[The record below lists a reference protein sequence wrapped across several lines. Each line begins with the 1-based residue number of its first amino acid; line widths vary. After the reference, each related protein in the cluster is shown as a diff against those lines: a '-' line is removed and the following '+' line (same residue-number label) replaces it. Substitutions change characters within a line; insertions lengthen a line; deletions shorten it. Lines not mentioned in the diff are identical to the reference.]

1 MITSMG
7 LQAQGMHPNN
17 SSFQISYAGI
27 LHLRQTPLSTGFH
40 ISDQWIDGIELDR
53 PPFLNSIKLSYN
65 KDLNQR
71 WNYGPGLTYSWISV
85 NVGGGRAFFRDSL
98 GDPIL
103 LDSEQTF
110 RTRNT
115 EAQFRLALDLLSANR
130 DEGFFIYAQL
140 GIAYWNRQDNYIERL
155 EDSPNSV
162 YNSVIKTR
170 HGLVP
175 IIGLGLKW
183 EEYVSEDWGYFID
196 LLFIPNINFSPT
208 SVTLRNVVT
217 DGTEYAD
224 EQFNRGVLIDE
235 LEENLRYSQFRAGVG
250 ISYRF

>member
-1 MITSMG
+1 MSLEAQE
-7 LQAQGMHPNN
+7 LQSKN
-17 SSFQISYAGI
+17 SSFQLSYTGI
-27 LHLRQTPLSTGFH
+27 LHLRHTPLSTGFH
-40 ISDQWIDGIELDR
+40 ISDQWIDGVNLDK
-53 PPFLNSIKLSYN
+53 PPFLNAIKLSY
-65 KDLNQR
+65 DQDFNQS
-71 WNYGPGLTYSWISV
+71 WSYGLGVNFSWINV
-85 NVGGGRAFFRDSL
+85 DVGGGRAFFRDSL
-98 GDPIL
+98 GDPVL

-115 EAQFRLALDLLSANR
+115 EIQFRLAFDLLKENR
-130 DEGFFIYAQL
+130 NESLFIYTQL
-140 GIAYWNRQDNYIERL
+140 GLGYWNRQDFYIERL
-155 EDSPNSV
+155 EHSPNSV

-170 HGLVP
+170 HGLVS

-196 LLFIPNINFSPT
+196 LLYIPNINFSP
-208 SVTLRNVVT
+208 SLVTLRNVVT

-235 LEENLRYSQFRAGVG
+235 LEENLRYSQFRTGVG